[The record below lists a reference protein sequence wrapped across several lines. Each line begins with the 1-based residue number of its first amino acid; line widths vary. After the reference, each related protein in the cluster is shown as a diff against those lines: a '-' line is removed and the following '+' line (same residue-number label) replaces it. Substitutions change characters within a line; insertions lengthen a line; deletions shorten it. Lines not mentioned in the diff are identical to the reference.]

1 VLSWVEDE
9 GSGVEL
15 LRSLERTE
23 WTLVEL
29 AGAAIDLAGNEAAP
43 YLVLEPEEGRV
54 SGSGGCNRLVGSFE
68 LEAGTLRFS
77 QVATTRMACA
87 ERVMQHE
94 AAFLAALAAT
104 SRFEL
109 GEETLVL
116 LDGDDPVALLTAS
129 S

>member
-1 VLSWVEDE
+1 
-9 GSGVEL
+9 
-15 LRSLERTE
+15 
-23 WTLVEL
+23 
-29 AGAAIDLAGNEAAP
+29 
-43 YLVLEPEEGRV
+43 VLEPEEGRV
-54 SGSGGCNRLVGSFE
+54 SGSGGCNRLAGSFE

-87 ERVMQHE
+87 ERVMQRE

-109 GEETLVL
+109 VGETLVL
-116 LDGDDPVALLTAS
+116 LDGDDRVALLTAS